1 MLMIARQASCITASM
16 SILLSLSAS
25 NVKGNTKRAIVNTMF
40 FIGYCAGCI
49 GSPQL
54 WTNRPRYTEGVITSI
69 VTWCLLFVAVI
80 VYRLLC
86 MQDNKQREAKA
97 GASVDMSGDMLEEN
111 GLHGADMTDKNDPS
125 FRYAL

>member
-1 MLMIARQASCITASM
+1 M

-54 WTNRPRYTEGVITSI
+54 WTKKPRYTEGVITSI

-80 VYRLLC
+80 IYRFLC
-86 MQDNKQREAKA
+86 SSDNKKRGSQMSASIEATDRQ
-97 GASVDMSGDMLEEN
+97 VELDEN
-111 GLHGADMTDKNDPS
+111 GLPRDDFTDKEDRE